1 MNLKERLQEWISI
14 QVAKKPSRAILLGI
28 ILFNIAFLILAAC
41 LLSRMVPDS
50 AGVHGFWAS
59 AYYALSMIL
68 DAGCIQFIVS
78 DVSHTNAAIVVV
90 CIFVIVIGMIAFTGC
105 VIGYV
110 TNAIFSF
117 VAEANAGGRELKISG
132 HTVILNWNSRA
143 SEIVNDLVYCENPEK
158 VVILVPE
165 GRVEVE
171 KEIENRLADTMAQEN
186 NLLREQSSEMTF
198 WEKRHFQSQNRLS
211 NRMTII
217 VREGDTF
224 SMKQLMDI
232 SLDKAKTVIILNHD
246 EQRSVCRYNSPEH
259 RDERMKG
266 NATTVKTLML
276 VAEITSAENSANDQ
290 KIVVEVE
297 DYDNDKDNWTMTQI
311 ERIIA
316 HKEKLGKCNIV
327 PIPVNQILGQL
338 LSQFSIMPELNQV
351 YSELFSNRGAEFYC
365 MPANPEKPEGDREE
379 HLANYHFSVP
389 LAAMESKTGW
399 HYFYMADKEND
410 MYRRISWTDPGLTVR
425 YNPDYWLPRRNVLIL
440 GHNTRM
446 GSLMSGFESFRAEW
460 NPAAD
465 GRDILNISVID
476 DPKSLERMDF
486 YKRYPYV
493 NDPIEADLYDQETIY
508 QAVNSFIDDMD
519 GDTGILILSDDS
531 VSVEDQDARAL
542 TYLVY
547 IQDILAQRR
556 AANGGKDTE
565 RIDVVVEI
573 LNPKNYD
580 VVHSYSV
587 NNVVISNRYISKMIT
602 QIGDKQPL
610 FEFYSDILTYDDPD
624 SAAYTSKELYIK
636 KVGDYLEEVPSH
648 CSAASL
654 IRAVYRAAIER
665 NPENLDLV
673 LGYVTED
680 DEMTIFAGDQTQIM
694 LDLKAEDKLILY
706 SNH

>member
-1 MNLKERLQEWISI
+1 MNIKKRLQEWISI
-14 QVAKKPSRAILLGI
+14 QIARKPSRAILIAI
-28 ILFNIAFLILAAC
+28 ITFNVVFLIIAAC
-41 LLSRMVPDS
+41 LLSGMVPDS

-68 DAGCIQFIVS
+68 DAGNIQF
-78 DVSHTNAAIVVV
+78 VVADLGETGV
-90 CIFVIVIGMIAFTGC
+90 TSVIICLVVIVIGMIAFTGC
-105 VIGYV
+105 IIGYV

-117 VAEANAGGRELKISG
+117 VADANAGTLALKISD

-143 SEIVNDLVYCENPEK
+143 SEIVNDLVYSEDSEK
-158 VVILVPE
+158 IVVLVPE
-165 GRVEVE
+165 GRDEVE
-171 KEIENRLADTMAQEN
+171 KEIRNRLADTVAQEN
-186 NLLREQSSEMTF
+186 RIVKELSSGMPF
-198 WEKRHFQSQNRLS
+198 LKRRRYYRKNHFE
-211 NRMTII
+211 NRMTVI

-224 SMKQLMDI
+224 SMKPLMDI
-232 SLDKAKTVIILNHD
+232 SLDRAKTVIILNND
-246 EQRSVCRYNSPEH
+246 EKRGVCRYNAAE
-259 RDERMKG
+259 REDERMKG

-276 VAEITSAENSANDQ
+276 VAEITSGENSADDQ

-297 DYDNDKDNWTMTQI
+297 DYDNDKDNWTMTQVQ
-311 ERIIA
+311 RIIE
-316 HKEKLGKCNIV
+316 HKERLGKCNIV

-365 MPANPEKPEGDREE
+365 MPADPRKPEGDREE
-379 HLANYHFSVP
+379 HLSLYQFSVP

-410 MYRRISWTDPGLTVR
+410 MYRQTPWTDPGLTVR

-465 GRDILNISVID
+465 GRDILNISVVD
-476 DPKSLERMDF
+476 DEKNLERMDF
-486 YKRYPYV
+486 YRKYSYV
-493 NDPIEADLYDQETIY
+493 NAPIEADLYDRDTIY
-508 QAVNSFIDDMD
+508 KAVNDFIDDQD

-531 VSVEDQDARAL
+531 VPVEDQDATAL
-542 TYLVY
+542 TYLIY
-547 IQDILAQRR
+547 IQDILTQRR
-556 AANGGKDTE
+556 AQNGGKDTE

-624 SAAYTSKELYIK
+624 TEDYTSKELYIK
-636 KVGDYLEEVPSH
+636 RVGDYLAEVPPH

-654 IRAVYRAAIER
+654 IRAVYRAAVER
-665 NPENLDLV
+665 NPDNLDLV

-680 DEMTIFAGDQTQIM
+680 DRMVIFSGDQTKIM
-694 LDLKAEDKLILY
+694 VDLKADDKLILY